1 VVQRRD
7 PAAPAVTEPV
17 PQAAA
22 QGVGSARVEPLVMQI
37 EPYME
42 RLWVDLVTQKLA
54 RWREFFSAPDV
65 LAAARW
71 GRRWAAVVDVGPA
84 DRFALTQSHVPDV
97 EADVDVLARG
107 RGVREDRGR
116 RQGYTPIIPPTHGQK
131 HIILLCY
138 HNNII

>member
-1 VVQRRD
+1 
-7 PAAPAVTEPV
+7 V

-65 LAAARW
+65 L
-71 GRRWAAVVDVGPA
+71 
-84 DRFALTQSHVPDV
+84 SI
-97 EADVDVLARG
+97 E
-107 RGVREDRGR
+107 
-116 RQGYTPIIPPTHGQK
+116 Y
-131 HIILLCY
+131 
-138 HNNII
+138 